1 MAPTAPFALDRQT
14 ILWVDEQ
21 TDRQTDLY
29 LEVDK
34 QMDRQTDLYF
44 EVDEQT
50 DRQTAG
56 QTELRNYYI
65 DSRGNAPTTKSKTLE
80 TLPTQVDNQ
89 FSTISRQEIST
100 NF

>member
-1 MAPTAPFALDRQT
+1 MDHFESKINRYSLILAPTAPFALDRQT

-65 DSRGNAPTTKSKTLE
+65 DILHN
-80 TLPTQVDNQ
+80 
-89 FSTISRQEIST
+89 
-100 NF
+100 

>member
-65 DSRGNAPTTKSKTLE
+65 DSKNTGAWKGKLKRFFVNPKAVEMAKNG
-80 TLPTQVDNQ
+80 
-89 FSTISRQEIST
+89 T
-100 NF
+100 NII

>member
-65 DSRGNAPTTKSKTLE
+65 DFTDIVR
-80 TLPTQVDNQ
+80 
-89 FSTISRQEIST
+89 EIMH
-100 NF
+100 

>member
-1 MAPTAPFALDRQT
+1 MGAYGTLPQK
-14 ILWVDEQ
+14 VDEQ

-29 LEVDK
+29 LEVDE

-65 DSRGNAPTTKSKTLE
+65 DQPNQLPQPTELTL
-80 TLPTQVDNQ
+80 LAQL
-89 FSTISRQEIST
+89 S
-100 NF
+100 

>member
-1 MAPTAPFALDRQT
+1 MQLYYRNSLILAPTAPFALDRQT

-65 DSRGNAPTTKSKTLE
+65 D
-80 TLPTQVDNQ
+80 
-89 FSTISRQEIST
+89 
-100 NF
+100 

>member
-1 MAPTAPFALDRQT
+1 MAPTAPFTLDRQT

-65 DSRGNAPTTKSKTLE
+65 DIIFTVVGN
-80 TLPTQVDNQ
+80 
-89 FSTISRQEIST
+89 
-100 NF
+100 

>member
-1 MAPTAPFALDRQT
+1 MIQIDMNSLILAPTAPFALDRQT

-65 DSRGNAPTTKSKTLE
+65 DS
-80 TLPTQVDNQ
+80 QY
-89 FSTISRQEIST
+89 QE
-100 NF
+100 